1 MTAKNLLNSRQLK
14 DRLGG
19 ITDMTLWR
27 WQRRPELEFPKPLVI
42 ARRKYW
48 DASAI
53 DAFLERQRSAA

>member
-1 MTAKNLLNSRQLK
+1 MTAQNLLNSRQLK

-27 WQRRPELEFPKPLVI
+27 WSRRPDLDFPKPLVI

-48 DASAI
+48 DI
-53 DAFLERQRSAA
+53 RDVDAFIERQRSDA